1 MYLQTSIQLK
11 YMIVTNLALKRSLIL
26 DNIFLSKT
34 SYSYQLMDQ
43 VLTLNIYVNIIKNT
57 IS

>member
-1 MYLQTSIQLK
+1 MYLQTSTQLK

-57 IS
+57 IP

>member
-1 MYLQTSIQLK
+1 
-11 YMIVTNLALKRSLIL
+11 MIVTNLALKRSLIL

-43 VLTLNIYVNIIKNT
+43 VLTLNIYLILLKILFHKNC
-57 IS
+57 IYERK